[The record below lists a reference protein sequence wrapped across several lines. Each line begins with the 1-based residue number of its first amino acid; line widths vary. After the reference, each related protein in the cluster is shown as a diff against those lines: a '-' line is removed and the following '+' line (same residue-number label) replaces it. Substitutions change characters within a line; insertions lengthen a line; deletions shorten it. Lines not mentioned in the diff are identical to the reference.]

1 MKEGSFVSNGYLKAG
16 GSGDKRI
23 TAQFSYHGVTDS
35 AAYPMMPGG
44 AGKYF
49 QLRKAQL
56 PTFCRF
62 IGLILSTDI
71 C

>member
-1 MKEGSFVSNGYLKAG
+1 MKEGRFVSNGDWKAG
-16 GSGDKRI
+16 GSGDMRI

-49 QLRKAQL
+49 QL
-56 PTFCRF
+56 
-62 IGLILSTDI
+62 
-71 C
+71 